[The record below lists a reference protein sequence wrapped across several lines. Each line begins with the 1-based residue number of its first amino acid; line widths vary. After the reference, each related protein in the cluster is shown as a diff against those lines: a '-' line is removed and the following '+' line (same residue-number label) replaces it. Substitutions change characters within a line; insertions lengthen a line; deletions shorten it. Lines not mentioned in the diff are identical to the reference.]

1 MLCISKGFSMDTDR
15 KKDSL
20 DRKGKEREFK
30 EQPERQ
36 QKNDKEGPG
45 RFTSFIYNSIKA
57 RPRNPEEEQRALRR
71 ENDYMSRFAGRTI
84 GEIHVYRNNVFE
96 GSNRWVDRTLNS
108 MHYPTR
114 EKQIRNDLLFHTGDT
129 LDPVE
134 IRNNRRLLRSRD
146 YISDVNI
153 LAVPRP
159 EDTTIVDMYVLT
171 KDKWT
176 ISADLDI
183 DSDGPSSIEIYDD
196 NFLGLG
202 DRFSIRTYL
211 DWKHAF
217 RYGGNLVEYS
227 MPNIGGTFWDGRVV
241 AGQGFDN
248 SAYGI
253 ELKKEF
259 IRPTDYGAGASF
271 MYKRDLIDIFPP
283 DTSIHARW
291 TILDLWG
298 GRAFAI
304 PALRNS
310 LYFTARFFNLH
321 YTDRPEVSNT
331 LNPYFHSNSMVIGSI
346 GFYKERFQLASLI
359 YGYGVPEDIAYGYR
373 TAFLT
378 GYSWGEFGNRWY
390 FGGEFSAGYF
400 TRIGYFGIGAGLGS
414 YLNQSGG
421 QFYQTTLSARITYF
435 TNLMGTGR
443 YPIRQFLTLNAT
455 RGWNRLDG
463 FRETLEFNSMAD
475 LRGMKE
481 DVYGTNRMVLNTETV
496 VFTPWHIAQFK
507 MAMFGFADFGL
518 IGDNGNIF
526 KNNFYA
532 TVGLGIR
539 IKNEHLIFN
548 TISIRL
554 GVALNKNG
562 FMDSHYFNLSN
573 RDRNNPIRYIPVKAA
588 PIDYL

>member
-1 MLCISKGFSMDTDR
+1 MLCIPKGFSMDSDR

-20 DRKGKEREFK
+20 DRKGKERELK
-30 EQPERQ
+30 ELPDRQ
-36 QKNDKEGPG
+36 QKKDKEGPG

-146 YISDVNI
+146 YITDVNI

-159 EDTTIVDMYVLT
+159 DDTTIVDMYVLT

-183 DSDGPSSIEIYDD
+183 DSDGPSSVEIYDD

-321 YTDRPEVSNT
+321 YTDRPEVSST

-373 TAFLT
+373 T
-378 GYSWGEFGNRWY
+378 
-390 FGGEFSAGYF
+390 
-400 TRIGYFGIGAGLGS
+400 
-414 YLNQSGG
+414 
-421 QFYQTTLSARITYF
+421 TLSARITYF
-435 TNLMGTGR
+435 TNLMGSGR
-443 YPIRQFLTLNAT
+443 YPVRQFLTLNAT

-463 FRETLEFNSMAD
+463 FRETLEFNSVAD

-481 DVYGTNRMVLNTETV
+481 EVYGTNRMVLNTETV

-562 FMDSHYFNLSN
+562 FMDSHYFDLSN

>member
-1 MLCISKGFSMDTDR
+1 MLCIPKGFSMDSDR

-20 DRKGKEREFK
+20 DRKGKERELK
-30 EQPERQ
+30 ELPDRQ
-36 QKNDKEGPG
+36 QKKDKEGPG

-114 EKQIRNDLLFHTGDT
+114 EKQIRNDLLFYTGDT

-146 YISDVNI
+146 YITDVNI

-159 EDTTIVDMYVLT
+159 DDTTIVDMYVLT

-183 DSDGPSSIEIYDD
+183 DSDGPSSVEIYDD

-321 YTDRPEVSNT
+321 YTDRPEVSST
-331 LNPYFHSNSMVIGSI
+331 LNPYF
-346 GFYKERFQLASLI
+346 
-359 YGYGVPEDIAYGYR
+359 
-373 TAFLT
+373 TAI
-378 GYSWGEFGNRWY
+378 RW
-390 FGGEFSAGYF
+390 
-400 TRIGYFGIGAGLGS
+400 
-414 YLNQSGG
+414 
-421 QFYQTTLSARITYF
+421 
-435 TNLMGTGR
+435 
-443 YPIRQFLTLNAT
+443 
-455 RGWNRLDG
+455 
-463 FRETLEFNSMAD
+463 
-475 LRGMKE
+475 
-481 DVYGTNRMVLNTETV
+481 
-496 VFTPWHIAQFK
+496 
-507 MAMFGFADFGL
+507 
-518 IGDNGNIF
+518 
-526 KNNFYA
+526 
-532 TVGLGIR
+532 
-539 IKNEHLIFN
+539 
-548 TISIRL
+548 
-554 GVALNKNG
+554 
-562 FMDSHYFNLSN
+562 
-573 RDRNNPIRYIPVKAA
+573 
-588 PIDYL
+588 